1 MYGGSGKLGR
11 GGGGGSAGK
20 RSIHAPPINRGA
32 PTGRLSLGGGPRG
45 RGGASSA
52 AISSPST
59 SSLQVEESF
68 SLVRENPLNFGM
80 AIKLSPDLVE
90 EIKRVEAQGGSVRIK
105 FDANANN
112 PNGNVI
118 LVGDK
123 TFKFTWSSEPGDF
136 CDIYE
141 ERQSGQDG
149 NGLLVESG
157 RTWRKLNVERE
168 LDESTK
174 ILSNGG
180 QKKLSAS
187 INPERM
193 DYTTSTFTSEITFS
207 RAQLVTS
214 VEIGPSL
221 IFGCSGAIVLDHQ
234 NPSMKNQMKALAA
247 AESTPWRNFKRR
259 KEPPFKK
266 PKSDPASGG
275 PPKSVYKS
283 GLPVTTLSKGKLS
296 AGSPLSAQLE
306 QHGAPGSPMGSGN
319 LVKGHTIVPDVA
331 PTQPMNKTAGS
342 DREMHSRLPSSTI
355 REKPPKHNKNTE
367 AKPAD
372 LRSLMIFSTSGASV

>member
-11 GGGGGSAGK
+11 GGGSAGK
-20 RSIHAPPINRGA
+20 RNIHAPPINRGA
-32 PTGRLSLGGGPRG
+32 PAGRLSLGGGLRG

-123 TFKFTWSSEPGDF
+123 TFKFTWSTEPGDF

-157 RTWRKLNVERE
+157 GTWRKLNVERE

-174 ILSNGG
+174 NQVKRRSEEAER
-180 QKKLSAS
+180 KLK
-187 INPERM
+187 
-193 DYTTSTFTSEITFS
+193 S
-207 RAQLVTS
+207 RK
-214 VEIGPSL
+214 
-221 IFGCSGAIVLDHQ
+221 AIVLDHQ

-247 AESTPWRNFKRR
+247 AE
-259 KEPPFKK
+259 
-266 PKSDPASGG
+266 
-275 PPKSVYKS
+275 
-283 GLPVTTLSKGKLS
+283 
-296 AGSPLSAQLE
+296 
-306 QHGAPGSPMGSGN
+306 
-319 LVKGHTIVPDVA
+319 
-331 PTQPMNKTAGS
+331 
-342 DREMHSRLPSSTI
+342 
-355 REKPPKHNKNTE
+355 
-367 AKPAD
+367 
-372 LRSLMIFSTSGASV
+372 